1 MQAQNAIRMRNNVDS
16 LSYALG
22 VMFGQN
28 IKAGGFEHINTDIFA
43 HTIEKILSGSSLLMS
58 PDDARA
64 IVDKEYQQIQQLKN
78 ERNLKAGKDFLV
90 ANSRKAGVVTLSSGL
105 QYKVLK
111 MGTGRKPIA
120 SDKVMVHYHGT
131 LIDGAVFDSSVER
144 NQPIELTVSHVIP
157 GWIEALQLM
166 PVGSKWILYIPPEL
180 AYGENPRPGGP
191 VEPNSTLIFEVELL
205 SINN

>member
-1 MQAQNAIRMRNNVDS
+1 MDS

-22 VMFGQN
+22 IMFGQN

-43 HTIEKILSGSSLLMS
+43 HTIEIILSGSPLLMS

-64 IVDKEYQQIQQLKN
+64 IVDKKYQQIQQLKN
-78 ERNLKAGKDFLV
+78 EQNLKAGKEFLA
-90 ANSRKAGVVTLSSGL
+90 ANERKPGVITLPSGL
-105 QYKVLK
+105 QYKALK
-111 MGTGRKPIA
+111 TGSGRKPTA
-120 SDKVMVHYHGT
+120 NDKVMVHYHGT
-131 LIDGAVFDSSVER
+131 LIDGSVFDSSVER

-180 AYGENPRPGGP
+180 AYGEDPRPGGP
-191 VEPNSTLIFEVELL
+191 IEPNSTLIFEVELL